1 MALDFD
7 GVDDYVNI
15 GNLASLNFGVGDFS
29 VIAWFKINSIS
40 GYRGIISKWDGIGGS
55 GHNGWCIGSWGNDAR
70 VTFEILGADQ
80 DQMVSTN
87 NFNDGLW
94 HEIAAIRTGGVMYL
108 YIDGNQ
114 EATENNNQ
122 NVDNTKNLLIGR
134 RYCNGQSWNGDL
146 ADVKVY
152 NRALTLA
159 EIQSDMYRYTIP
171 DSSCKGMWRLDEGKM
186 DSAPGGV
193 DCADISG
200 NGNHGT
206 CEASMGNEDWVAGP
220 PITPLLG

>member
-1 MALDFD
+1 LALQFD
-7 GVDDYVNI
+7 GSDDYVNI
-15 GNLASLNFGVGDFS
+15 GNLDILNFGAGDFS
-29 VIAWFKINSIS
+29 CTAWFKINSIS
-40 GYRGIISKWDGIGGS
+40 GYRGIISKWDGVAGA
-55 GHNGWCIGSWGNDAR
+55 GHEGWTVDTWNNAAR
-70 VTFEILGADQ
+70 IAFEIFGTDQ
-80 DQMVSTN
+80 DQMLSAN
-87 NFNDGLW
+87 NSNDGLW
-94 HEIAAIRTGGVMYL
+94 HLVAAIRTGGVMYL

-114 EATENNNQ
+114 EATANNNQ

-134 RYCNGQSWNGDL
+134 RYYNGQSWNGDL

-171 DSSCKGMWRLDEGKM
+171 DSSCKGMWRLDEGAM
-186 DSAPGGV
+186 NLAPGGV
-193 DCADISG
+193 DCTDISG

-206 CEASMGNEDWVAGP
+206 CTNMGGDEDWVAGP